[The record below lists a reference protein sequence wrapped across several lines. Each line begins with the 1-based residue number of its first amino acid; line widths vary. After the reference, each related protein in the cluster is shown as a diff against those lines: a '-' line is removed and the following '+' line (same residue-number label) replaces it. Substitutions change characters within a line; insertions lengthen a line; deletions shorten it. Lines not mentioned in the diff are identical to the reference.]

1 MTQYNHNVVMHLGGT
16 NKWIINTEANDHV
29 TSDPRVFDEL
39 CDYVRDPYITSA
51 NGAHSLVKG
60 EGIISL
66 TPTLSLVRA
75 LLVPDVKYNLLSVG
89 KLLDALYCFAYFYL
103 TYCYFQDNQ
112 TQKLIDH
119 GKRIMGLY
127 ILTMDDTV
135 VSGSNNHQVLSA
147 KVDDRHQIWLWHRRL
162 GHPSFSYMKHL
173 FPSLFRTCRDSEFK
187 CETCVMAKSYRASF
201 PVSDSKAT
209 LPFDLI
215 HFDVWG
221 LTKVTSNGFRWFVT
235 FIDDCTRLSWVFL
248 MKNKSDV
255 LLLLQEFCTMVS
267 TQFQTKVKVFRSD
280 NGGEYVNH
288 TLTCFFRNHG
298 IIHQTTTPFT
308 PQQNDVSKRKNRQI
322 MEVARSLMLDKCVPN
337 HLWGHVVLAAVY
349 LINRV
354 PSMVLDFQTPF
365 NVLQKHVSLV
375 SVSKLPPKVF
385 GCIAYVHVYSHQRSK
400 LNACALRFI
409 GYANN
414 KKGYKCYH
422 HLTQKTYITMD
433 VTFHEEVSCFV
444 KPSSDYPLQGERGS
458 EVQIRRDGMD
468 DVLHAELGTEPYV
481 A

>member
-201 PVSDSKAT
+201 P
-209 LPFDLI
+209 
-215 HFDVWG
+215 
-221 LTKVTSNGFRWFVT
+221 
-235 FIDDCTRLSWVFL
+235 
-248 MKNKSDV
+248 NKSDV

-267 TQFQTKVKVFRSD
+267 TQFQTKVK
-280 NGGEYVNH
+280 
-288 TLTCFFRNHG
+288 
-298 IIHQTTTPFT
+298 TTTPFT